1 MISQFPEYAQA
12 GGLMAYG
19 ISIVDLFRQG
29 GEVVGK
35 VLAGASAQPSLPVER
50 PSRFRL
56 VINAGT
62 ARAMGLTLPDVVL
75 ARADEVVE

>member
-1 MISQFPEYAQA
+1 
-12 GGLMAYG
+12 MAYG

-35 VLAGASAQPSLPVER
+35 VLAGTAPSELPVER

-56 VINAGT
+56 MVNAAT
-62 ARAMGLTLPDVVL
+62 AKAMGLTLPGVVL
-75 ARADEVVE
+75 ARADEVLE